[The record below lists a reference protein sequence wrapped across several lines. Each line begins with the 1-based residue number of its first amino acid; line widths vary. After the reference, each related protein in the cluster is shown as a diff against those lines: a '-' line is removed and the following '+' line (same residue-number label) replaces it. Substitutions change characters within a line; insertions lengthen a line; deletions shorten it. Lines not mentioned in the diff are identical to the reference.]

1 MNRLTQFVGRIFNPD
16 PRVALPS
23 APNVEM
29 LRANMLNSMKAVEGL
44 RAKLIIAEEA
54 RDYECL
60 AKEDALVQVEAM
72 KVKLEYLLSG
82 LAVGCACG
90 GCAAK
95 LERYNTRFGK

>member
-16 PRVALPS
+16 PRVTLPS

-44 RAKLIIAEEA
+44 RSKFLIAEEA

-72 KVKLEYLLSG
+72 KAKLEYLLNG
-82 LAVGCACG
+82 LAVGCA
-90 GCAAK
+90 
-95 LERYNTRFGK
+95 

>member
-1 MNRLTQFVGRIFNPD
+1 MSRVTQFFGRIFNPD

-72 KVKLEYLLSG
+72 KAKLEYLLNG
-82 LAVGCACG
+82 LAVGCA
-90 GCAAK
+90 
-95 LERYNTRFGK
+95 TRPPTMTDSS